1 MISAKLQVNQQ
12 TIFSFLRSGG
22 LKPTLRLRLTCNF
35 AEGLY
40 YPYNNSTLYHSAVRV
55 PAVGLFLALASL
67 IGLYSLHR
75 PAMVKEAGQVEE
87 RIMAQE
93 LV

>member
-1 MISAKLQVNQQ
+1 MSSAKLQVNQE

-22 LKPTLRLRLTCNF
+22 LKPTLRLTCNF
-35 AEGLY
+35 AEALY
-40 YPYNNSTLYHSAVRV
+40 YPYNNSTLYHSAARV

-75 PAMVKEAGQVEE
+75 PAVAKEAGQVEE
-87 RIMAQE
+87 KIMAQE

>member
-1 MISAKLQVNQQ
+1 MVVVQYRIQNQ
-12 TIFSFLRSGG
+12 GG
-22 LKPTLRLRLTCNF
+22 R
-35 AEGLY
+35 A
-40 YPYNNSTLYHSAVRV
+40 

-67 IGLYSLHR
+67 IGLYALHR

-87 RIMAQE
+87 KIMAQE